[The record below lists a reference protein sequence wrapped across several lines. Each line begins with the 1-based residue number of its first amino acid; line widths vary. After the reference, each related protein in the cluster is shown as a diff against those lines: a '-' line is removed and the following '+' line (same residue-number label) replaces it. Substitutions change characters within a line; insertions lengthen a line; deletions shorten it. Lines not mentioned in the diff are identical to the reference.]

1 MKHRGSP
8 SSAANYNGLAKEG
21 REECSH
27 SPLRNSSVISV
38 VRSMTDVH
46 LSSSLSIVKML
57 KC

>member
-1 MKHRGSP
+1 MKHRGSS
-8 SSAANYNGLAKEG
+8 SSAANNDGVAKEG

-46 LSSSLSIVKML
+46 LSSSRIIS
-57 KC
+57 